1 LYYWLCSFHT
11 LERQHEKTTPIN
23 AFINLMDNYILPR
36 KQAITVFFAFA
47 FGYFLSCLLRAITA
61 TLSPVLTLEFEL
73 MAADLG
79 LLAGGYFLGFASMQI
94 PLGYLL
100 DKFGPKKIVSS
111 FLLIA
116 FIGTVSFALAQSFSG
131 LLVSRILIGV
141 GAGACLMAPLTG
153 YRIWFAENQQQRV
166 NSWMLMIASLG
177 FLSSTLPVQL
187 LLPTLGWRW
196 IFGGIA
202 ALILISII
210 LMLTFIPKWNHQ
222 QDESLENPLK
232 SGSLADVW
240 KNKFF
245 ISVIPM
251 GLFNYGGL
259 MAIQTLWA
267 GPWMIRVAGYTPLES
282 ATGLFWIN
290 ITMLISFFLWG
301 YFLPRITNLGFSA
314 LKILTV
320 GLPIS
325 FLVMLF
331 IIILGSKAGAFYIT
345 LFILSSIFLS
355 VVQPAVGLSF
365 QSHLAGKALT
375 SFNLLIF
382 LGAFIM
388 QWFIGLVI
396 DLVKSFGYT
405 EIIGFKT
412 AFSVFLLLSL
422 TSYIFFLIINKN
434 HIFFKIK
441 NM

>member
-1 LYYWLCSFHT
+1 M
-11 LERQHEKTTPIN
+11 E
-23 AFINLMDNYILPR
+23 NYILPKR
-36 KQAITVFFAFA
+36 QAITVFFVFA

-61 TLSPVLTLEFEL
+61 TLSPVLTSEFNL
-73 MAADLG
+73 LAADLG

-116 FIGTVSFALAQSFSG
+116 FIGTLSFALAQNFSG
-131 LLVSRILIGV
+131 LLISRILIGV
-141 GAGACLMAPLTG
+141 GVSACLMAPLTG
-153 YRIWFAENQQQRV
+153 YRIWFAENQQQRA

-187 LLPTLGWRW
+187 LIPAFGWRW

-202 ALILISII
+202 ALILISLF
-210 LMLTFIPKWNHQ
+210 LMMVFIPNWDHQ
-222 QDESLENPLK
+222 KNESLENPVK
-232 SGSLADVW
+232 QGSLADVW

-267 GPWMIRVAGYTPLES
+267 GPWMVRVAGYTPLES

-314 LKILTV
+314 LKILKL
-320 GLPIS
+320 GLPVS
-325 FLVMLF
+325 FLVMLI

-355 VVQPAVGLSF
+355 VTQPAVGLSF
-365 QSHLAGKALT
+365 ASHLAGKALT

-382 LGAFIM
+382 LGTFIM
-388 QWFIGLVI
+388 QWFMGLVI
-396 DLVKSFGYT
+396 DLFKNFGYT
-405 EIIGFKT
+405 EIIGFKA
-412 AFSVFLLLSL
+412 AFSFFLFLSL
-422 TSYIFFLIINKN
+422 ISYMFFLIINK
-434 HIFFKIK
+434 KS
-441 NM
+441 

>member
-1 LYYWLCSFHT
+1 
-11 LERQHEKTTPIN
+11 
-23 AFINLMDNYILPR
+23 MDNYILPR
-36 KQAITVFFAFA
+36 KQVITVFIVFA

-61 TLSPVLTLEFEL
+61 TLSPVFTLEFDL

-100 DKFGPKKIVSS
+100 DKLGPKKIVST

-131 LLVSRILIGV
+131 LLISRILIGV
-141 GAGACLMAPLTG
+141 GSSACLMAPLTG
-153 YRIWFAENQQQRV
+153 YRIWLKENQQQRA
-166 NSWMLMIASLG
+166 NSWMFMMASLG
-177 FLSSTLPVQL
+177 FLSSTLPIQL
-187 LLPTLGWRW
+187 LLPLLGWRW
-196 IFGGIA
+196 IFGGIS
-202 ALILISII
+202 ALLLISII
-210 LMLTFIPKWNHQ
+210 LMLAFIPKWNHQ
-222 QDESLENPLK
+222 KEKSLENPIK
-232 SGSLADVW
+232 SDSFTDVW

-282 ATGLFWIN
+282 ATGLFSIN
-290 ITMLISFFLWG
+290 ITMLVSFFLWG
-301 YFLPRITNLGFSA
+301 YFLPKITDLGFNA
-314 LKILTV
+314 LKILKL

-325 FLVMLF
+325 FLVMF
-331 IIILGSKAGAFYIT
+331 TIIVLGSKAGALLIT
-345 LFILSSIFLS
+345 LFILTSIFLS
-355 VVQPAVGLSF
+355 VIQPAVGLSF

-388 QWFIGLVI
+388 QWFIGFVI
-396 DLVKSFGYT
+396 DLIKSLGYT
-405 EIIGFKT
+405 EIIGFQT

-422 TSYIFFLIINKN
+422 TSYMFFLVINK
-434 HIFFKIK
+434 K
-441 NM
+441 

>member
-1 LYYWLCSFHT
+1 
-11 LERQHEKTTPIN
+11 
-23 AFINLMDNYILPR
+23 MDNYILPR

-290 ITMLISFFLWG
+290 ITMLVSFFLWG

-355 VVQPAVGLSF
+355 VIQPAVGLSF

-412 AFSVFLLLSL
+412 AFSVFLFLSL
-422 TSYIFFLIINKN
+422 TSYIFFLIINKKII
-434 HIFFKIK
+434 IFLK
-441 NM
+441 

>member
-1 LYYWLCSFHT
+1 M
-11 LERQHEKTTPIN
+11 E
-23 AFINLMDNYILPR
+23 NYILPKR
-36 KQAITVFFAFA
+36 QAITVFFVFA

-116 FIGTVSFALAQSFSG
+116 FIGTLSFALAQSFSG
-131 LLVSRILIGV
+131 LLISRILIGV
-141 GAGACLMAPLTG
+141 GVSACLMAPLTG
-153 YRIWFAENQQQRV
+153 YRIWFAENQQQRA

-187 LLPTLGWRW
+187 LLPSLGWRW
-196 IFGGIA
+196 LFGGIA
-202 ALILISII
+202 GLILISIF
-210 LMLTFIPKWNHQ
+210 LMLAFIPKWDHQ
-222 QDESLENPLK
+222 KDETLENPVRQ
-232 SGSLADVW
+232 GSLSDVW

-290 ITMLISFFLWG
+290 ITMLVSFFLWG

-314 LKILTV
+314 LKILKL
-320 GLPIS
+320 GLPVS
-325 FLVMLF
+325 FLVMLT

-355 VVQPAVGLSF
+355 VTQPAVGLSF

-382 LGAFIM
+382 LGTFIM
-388 QWFIGLVI
+388 QWVMGLVI
-396 DLVKSFGYT
+396 DLVKNYGYT
-405 EIIGFKT
+405 EIIGFKA
-412 AFSVFLLLSL
+412 AFSFFLFLSL
-422 TSYIFFLIINKN
+422 ISYIFFLIINK
-434 HIFFKIK
+434 KS
-441 NM
+441 

>member
-1 LYYWLCSFHT
+1 
-11 LERQHEKTTPIN
+11 
-23 AFINLMDNYILPR
+23 MDKYILPKKKAR
-36 KQAITVFFAFA
+36 GVFFVFA

-61 TLSPVLTLEFEL
+61 TLSPILTSEFNL
-73 MAADLG
+73 LAADLG
-79 LLAGGYFLGFASMQI
+79 LLAGGYFLGFACMQI

-100 DKFGPKKIVSS
+100 DKYGPKKIVSS

-116 FIGTVSFALAQSFSG
+116 LIGTSSFALAQSFSG
-131 LLVSRILIGV
+131 LLISRILIGV
-141 GAGACLMAPLTG
+141 GVSACLMAPLTG
-153 YRIWFAENQQQRV
+153 YRIWFAENQQQRA

-187 LLPTLGWRW
+187 LLPSFGWRW

-202 ALILISII
+202 ALILVSII
-210 LMLTFIPKWNHQ
+210 LMLAFIPKWDHQ
-222 QDESLENPLK
+222 KDESLK
-232 SGSLADVW
+232 DQIKQGSLADVW

-301 YFLPRITNLGFSA
+301 YFLPKITNLGFSA
-314 LKILTV
+314 LKILKL

-325 FLVMLF
+325 FFVML
-331 IIILGSKAGAFYIT
+331 IIILIGPKAGAFYIT

-355 VVQPAVGLSF
+355 VTQPAVGLSF
-365 QSHLAGKALT
+365 PSYLAGKALT

-382 LGAFIM
+382 LGTFIM
-388 QWFIGLVI
+388 QWLMGLVI
-396 DLVKSFGYT
+396 DLIKNFGYS
-405 EIIGFKT
+405 EILGFKS
-412 AFSVFLLLSL
+412 AFSVFLILSL
-422 TSYIFFLIINKN
+422 VSYVFFLIINK
-434 HIFFKIK
+434 KK
-441 NM
+441 

>member
-1 LYYWLCSFHT
+1 M
-11 LERQHEKTTPIN
+11 E
-23 AFINLMDNYILPR
+23 NYILPKR
-36 KQAITVFFAFA
+36 QAITVFFVFA

-116 FIGTVSFALAQSFSG
+116 FIGTVSFALAENFSG
-131 LLVSRILIGV
+131 LLISRILIGV
-141 GAGACLMAPLTG
+141 GVSACLMAPLTG
-153 YRIWFAENQQQRV
+153 YRIWFAENQQQRA

-187 LLPTLGWRW
+187 LLPALGWRW
-196 IFGGIA
+196 LFGGIA
-202 ALILISII
+202 ALILISFF
-210 LMLTFIPKWNHQ
+210 LMLAFIPKWDHQ
-222 QDESLENPLK
+222 KDESLENPVRQ
-232 SGSLADVW
+232 GSLSDVW

-314 LKILTV
+314 LKILKL
-320 GLPIS
+320 GLPVS
-325 FLVMLF
+325 FLIMLT

-355 VVQPAVGLSF
+355 VTQPAVGLSF

-382 LGAFIM
+382 LGTFIM
-388 QWFIGLVI
+388 QWVMGLVI
-396 DLVKSFGYT
+396 DLVKIFGYS
-405 EIIGFKT
+405 EIIGFKA
-412 AFSVFLLLSL
+412 AFSFFLFLSL
-422 TSYIFFLIINKN
+422 ISYIFFLIINK
-434 HIFFKIK
+434 KS
-441 NM
+441 

>member
-1 LYYWLCSFHT
+1 
-11 LERQHEKTTPIN
+11 
-23 AFINLMDNYILPR
+23 MDKYILP
-36 KQAITVFFAFA
+36 KKKAIGVFFVFA

-61 TLSPVLTLEFEL
+61 TLSPILTSEFNL
-73 MAADLG
+73 LAADLG
-79 LLAGGYFLGFASMQI
+79 LLAGGYFLGFACMQI

-100 DKFGPKKIVSS
+100 DKYGPKKIVSS

-116 FIGTVSFALAQSFSG
+116 LIGTSSFALAQSFSG
-131 LLVSRILIGV
+131 LLISRILIGV
-141 GAGACLMAPLTG
+141 GVSACLMAPLTG
-153 YRIWFAENQQQRV
+153 YRIWFAENQQQRA

-187 LLPTLGWRW
+187 LLPSFGWRW

-202 ALILISII
+202 ALILVSII
-210 LMLTFIPKWNHQ
+210 LMLAFIPKWDHQ
-222 QDESLENPLK
+222 KDESLK
-232 SGSLADVW
+232 DQIKQGSLADVW

-301 YFLPRITNLGFSA
+301 YFLPKITNLGFSA
-314 LKILTV
+314 LKILKL

-325 FLVMLF
+325 FFVML
-331 IIILGSKAGAFYIT
+331 IIILIGPKAGAFYIT

-355 VVQPAVGLSF
+355 VTQPAVGLSF
-365 QSHLAGKALT
+365 PSYLAGKALT

-382 LGAFIM
+382 LGTFIM
-388 QWFIGLVI
+388 QWLMGLVI
-396 DLVKSFGYT
+396 DLIKNFGYS
-405 EIIGFKT
+405 EILGFKS
-412 AFSVFLLLSL
+412 AFSVFLIFSL
-422 TSYIFFLIINKN
+422 ISYIFFLIINK
-434 HIFFKIK
+434 KK
-441 NM
+441 

>member
-1 LYYWLCSFHT
+1 
-11 LERQHEKTTPIN
+11 
-23 AFINLMDNYILPR
+23 MDNYILPR
-36 KQAITVFFAFA
+36 KQAITVFFVFA

-61 TLSPVLTLEFEL
+61 TLSPILTSEFEL

-116 FIGTVSFALAQSFSG
+116 FIGTISFALANSFSG
-131 LLVSRILIGV
+131 LLISRILIGV
-141 GAGACLMAPLTG
+141 GVSACLMAPLTG
-153 YRIWFAENQQQRV
+153 YRIWFAENQQQRA

-187 LLPTLGWRW
+187 LLPTFGWRGLF
-196 IFGGIA
+196 IGIA
-202 ALILISII
+202 ILILISIV
-210 LMLTFIPKWNHQ
+210 LMLAFIPKWDHQ
-222 QDESLENPLK
+222 NKEESTEVITK
-232 SGSLADVW
+232 TGSLKDVW
-240 KNKFF
+240 KNRFF

-290 ITMLISFFLWG
+290 ITMLVSFFLWG
-301 YFLPRITNLGFSA
+301 YFLPKITSLGFSA
-314 LKILTV
+314 LKILKL

-325 FLVMLF
+325 FLVMLS
-331 IIILGSKAGAFYIT
+331 IIVLGSKAGAFYIT

-355 VVQPAVGLSF
+355 VTQPAVGLSF

-382 LGAFIM
+382 LGTFIM
-388 QWFIGLVI
+388 QWIMGLVI
-396 DLVKSFGYT
+396 DLVKNFGYT
-405 EIIGFKT
+405 EIAGFKS
-412 AFSVFLLLSL
+412 AFSVFLFLSL
-422 TSYIFFLIINKN
+422 TSYIFFLIINK
-434 HIFFKIK
+434 KS
-441 NM
+441 

>member
-1 LYYWLCSFHT
+1 MKKILLFLFMDFDYL
-11 LERQHEKTTPIN
+11 N
-23 AFINLMDNYILPR
+23 DNYILPR

-61 TLSPVLTLEFEL
+61 TLSPVLTLEFDL

-153 YRIWFAENQQQRV
+153 YRIWFAENQQQRA

-196 IFGGIA
+196 IFGGIS

-210 LMLTFIPKWNHQ
+210 LMLAFIPKWNHQ
-222 QDESLENPLK
+222 KDESLENPLK

-290 ITMLISFFLWG
+290 ITMLVSFFLWG

-314 LKILTV
+314 LKILKL

-434 HIFFKIK
+434 HIYFKIK

>member
-1 LYYWLCSFHT
+1 M
-11 LERQHEKTTPIN
+11 E
-23 AFINLMDNYILPR
+23 NYILPKR
-36 KQAITVFFAFA
+36 QAITVFFVFA

-61 TLSPVLTLEFEL
+61 TLSPILTLEFEL
-73 MAADLG
+73 LAADLG
-79 LLAGGYFLGFASMQI
+79 LLAGGYFLGFACMQI

-116 FIGTVSFALAQSFSG
+116 LIGTTSFALAQSFSG
-131 LLVSRILIGV
+131 LLISRILIGV
-141 GAGACLMAPLTG
+141 GVSACLMAPLTG
-153 YRIWFAENQQQRV
+153 YRIWFAENQQQRA

-187 LLPTLGWRW
+187 LLPSFGWRW
-196 IFGGIA
+196 IFGGISI
-202 ALILISII
+202 LILISIFLI
-210 LMLTFIPKWNHQ
+210 LAFIPKWDHQ
-222 QDESLENPLK
+222 IKTGENSLK

-240 KNKFF
+240 KDRFF

-267 GPWMIRVAGYTPLES
+267 GPWMTRVAGYTPLES

-290 ITMLISFFLWG
+290 ITMLVSFFLWG
-301 YFLPRITNLGFSA
+301 YFLPRITTSGFSA
-314 LKILTV
+314 LKILKL

-325 FLVMLF
+325 FLVMLS

-355 VVQPAVGLSF
+355 VTQPAVGLSF
-365 QSHLAGKALT
+365 PSYLAGKALT

-382 LGAFIM
+382 LGTFIM
-388 QWFIGLVI
+388 QWLMGLVI
-396 DLVKSFGYT
+396 DVVKNFGYS
-405 EIIGFKT
+405 EILGFKS
-412 AFSVFLLLSL
+412 AFSVFLILSL
-422 TSYIFFLIINKN
+422 ISYIFFLIINKKN
-434 HIFFKIK
+434 YEIK
-441 NM
+441 T

>member
-1 LYYWLCSFHT
+1 M
-11 LERQHEKTTPIN
+11 EK
-23 AFINLMDNYILPR
+23 YILPKR
-36 KQAITVFFAFA
+36 QAITVFLVFA

-61 TLSPVLTLEFEL
+61 TLSPILTLEFEL
-73 MAADLG
+73 LAADLG
-79 LLAGGYFLGFASMQI
+79 LLAGGYFLGFACMQI

-116 FIGTVSFALAQSFSG
+116 LIGTTSFALAQSFSG
-131 LLVSRILIGV
+131 LLISRILIGV
-141 GAGACLMAPLTG
+141 GVSACLMAPLTG
-153 YRIWFAENQQQRV
+153 YRIWFAENQQQRA

-187 LLPTLGWRW
+187 LLPSFGWRW
-196 IFGGIA
+196 IFGGISI
-202 ALILISII
+202 LILISIF
-210 LMLTFIPKWNHQ
+210 LMLAFIPKWDHQ
-222 QDESLENPLK
+222 NDIEKNSPK

-240 KNKFF
+240 NDKFF

-267 GPWMIRVAGYTPLES
+267 GPWMTRVAGYTPLES

-314 LKILTV
+314 LRILKL
-320 GLPIS
+320 GLPFS
-325 FLVMLF
+325 FIVMIG

-355 VVQPAVGLSF
+355 VTQPAVGLSF
-365 QSHLAGKALT
+365 PSHLAGKALT

-382 LGAFIM
+382 LGTFIM
-388 QWFIGLVI
+388 QWLMGLVI
-396 DLVKSFGYT
+396 DLVKNFGYS
-405 EIIGFKT
+405 EILGFKT
-412 AFSVFLLLSL
+412 AFSTFLILSL
-422 TSYIFFLIINKN
+422 ISYIFFLIINK
-434 HIFFKIK
+434 KS
-441 NM
+441 

>member
-1 LYYWLCSFHT
+1 M
-11 LERQHEKTTPIN
+11 E
-23 AFINLMDNYILPR
+23 NYILPKR
-36 KQAITVFFAFA
+36 QAITVFFVFA

-61 TLSPVLTLEFEL
+61 TLSPILTSEFNL
-73 MAADLG
+73 LAADLG
-79 LLAGGYFLGFASMQI
+79 LLAGGYFLGFACMQI

-100 DKFGPKKIVSS
+100 DKYGPKKIVSS

-116 FIGTVSFALAQSFSG
+116 LIGTSSFALAQSFSG
-131 LLVSRILIGV
+131 LLISRILIGV
-141 GAGACLMAPLTG
+141 GVSACLMAPLTG
-153 YRIWFAENQQQRV
+153 YRIWFAENQQQRA

-187 LLPTLGWRW
+187 LLPSFGWRW

-202 ALILISII
+202 ALILVSII
-210 LMLTFIPKWNHQ
+210 LMLAFIPKWDHQ
-222 QDESLENPLK
+222 KDESLKDQINQ
-232 SGSLADVW
+232 GSLADVW

-301 YFLPRITNLGFSA
+301 YFLPKITNLGFSA
-314 LKILTV
+314 LKILKL

-325 FLVMLF
+325 FFVML
-331 IIILGSKAGAFYIT
+331 IIILIGPKAGAFYIT

-355 VVQPAVGLSF
+355 VTQPAVGLSF
-365 QSHLAGKALT
+365 PSYLAGKALT

-382 LGAFIM
+382 LGTFIM
-388 QWFIGLVI
+388 QWLMGLVI
-396 DLVKSFGYT
+396 DLIKNFGYS
-405 EIIGFKT
+405 EILGFKS
-412 AFSVFLLLSL
+412 AFSVFLILSFA
-422 TSYIFFLIINKN
+422 SYIFFLIINK
-434 HIFFKIK
+434 KT
-441 NM
+441 

>member
-1 LYYWLCSFHT
+1 M
-11 LERQHEKTTPIN
+11 E
-23 AFINLMDNYILPR
+23 NYILPKR
-36 KQAITVFFAFA
+36 KAITVFFVFA

-61 TLSPVLTLEFEL
+61 TLSPILTLEFEL
-73 MAADLG
+73 LAADLG
-79 LLAGGYFLGFASMQI
+79 LLAGGYFLGFACMQI

-116 FIGTVSFALAQSFSG
+116 LIGTTSFALAQSFSG
-131 LLVSRILIGV
+131 LLISRILIGV
-141 GAGACLMAPLTG
+141 GVSACLMAPLTG
-153 YRIWFAENQQQRV
+153 YRIWFAENQQQRA

-187 LLPTLGWRW
+187 LLPSFGWRW
-196 IFGGIA
+196 IFGGISI
-202 ALILISII
+202 LILISIF
-210 LMLTFIPKWNHQ
+210 LMLAFIPKWDHQ
-222 QDESLENPLK
+222 NKTEENSLK
-232 SGSLADVW
+232 SGSLGDVW
-240 KNKFF
+240 KDRFF

-267 GPWMIRVAGYTPLES
+267 GPWMTRVAGYTPLES

-301 YFLPRITNLGFSA
+301 YFLPRIINSGFSA
-314 LKILTV
+314 LKILKL

-325 FLVMLF
+325 FLVMLS

-355 VVQPAVGLSF
+355 VTQPAVGLSF
-365 QSHLAGKALT
+365 PSYLAGKALT

-382 LGAFIM
+382 LGTFIM
-388 QWFIGLVI
+388 QWLMGLVI
-396 DLVKSFGYT
+396 DLVKNFGYS
-405 EIIGFKT
+405 EILGFKS
-412 AFSVFLLLSL
+412 AFTVFLILSFI
-422 TSYIFFLIINKN
+422 SYIFFLIINKKN
-434 HIFFKIK
+434 YEIK
-441 NM
+441 T